1 MLFQASSILSLLAL
15 TGVLSAASIRPQKR
29 TSVSD
34 ISLWGY
40 GAYSNGAKIFYSE
53 GLAYIGLTGL
63 DDVTGVQTNITFTE
77 DPNDTT
83 VPWTITANSS
93 TVTFNETLYM
103 YIVPDSGN
111 MTQVGFAANGSVPD
125 GGVTT
130 GFAWFGKNV
139 AYAAS
144 ESDYEMMFWGLNTTT
159 EGVFGLY
166 WNGGSLLDGAFPVT
180 VKSTAPTHP
189 TS

>member
-1 MLFQASSILSLLAL
+1 MPRPFSHSSL
-15 TGVLSAASIRPQKR
+15 
-29 TSVSD
+29 
-34 ISLWGY
+34 
-40 GAYSNGAKIFYSE
+40 

-130 GFAWFGKNV
+130 GFACKNFHISFCILPGGENMV
-139 AYAAS
+139 LRRHLP
-144 ESDYEMMFWGLNTTT
+144 LNFR
-159 EGVFGLY
+159 GG
-166 WNGGSLLDGAFPVT
+166 NG
-180 VKSTAPTHP
+180 H
-189 TS
+189 